1 VKVSNSQKA
10 SDADDGVSRETLNK
24 WQRED
29 SSNRSKQETTHKPDD
44 PKDVGKQAE
53 G

>member
-1 VKVSNSQKA
+1 MKVSNSQKA
-10 SDADDGVSRETLNK
+10 SDAHDGVSREALNR

-29 SSNRSKQETTHKPDD
+29 SSNRSKQETARKPGD

-53 G
+53 V

>member
-1 VKVSNSQKA
+1 MKVSNSKTPA
-10 SDADDGVSRETLNK
+10 NANDGVSRETLNK

-29 SSNRSKQETTHKPDD
+29 SSKPGKERGPHKEGD